1 MQRTNIVAASC
12 ARLPYSLKL
21 RSWRLV
27 HTSRWFLSAQS
38 HAQAS
43 TGFFARART
52 GASRLAS
59 GASRETVTNFF
70 ADAVTKLFRAAVVA
84 VCLSLASV
92 AAADARTDFLIR
104 MLSTSAQFRVRT
116 QAALALG
123 GQQQASVVTQALAK
137 ALSDEHPAV
146 RAASAA
152 SLGRLKDP
160 TAVRRA
166 AFRTERPR
174 QFGAPGSASGPRCLG
189 TSAAAV
195 ASTAKSSGT
204 SSSSGSYAPSGSA
217 TYYVGVGLPGSQ
229 VGLSAPAL
237 RDLRA
242 HVVQQVT
249 QMEGVRVAPENEDKK
264 AAAKVIGSAKLVGYF
279 VDSSVTKVEARPDG
293 SVRAQV
299 SVVIGTYPGRDIRAM
314 LSGAATVSGGG
325 AGEAAKVQA
334 VQAAFTGALRRLPQA
349 MQAGLARAE

>member
-1 MQRTNIVAASC
+1 M
-12 ARLPYSLKL
+12 LL
-21 RSWRLV
+21 RGCL
-27 HTSRWFLSAQS
+27 
-38 HAQAS
+38 
-43 TGFFARART
+43 
-52 GASRLAS
+52 
-59 GASRETVTNFF
+59 
-70 ADAVTKLFRAAVVA
+70 RAAVVA
-84 VCLSLASV
+84 LCLSVAAS

-123 GQQQASVVTQALAK
+123 GQQQASAVTQALTK

-160 TAVRRA
+160 AAVAALRSAQNDRDSSVRQAVRA
-166 AFRTERPR
+166 ALD
-174 QFGAPGSASGPRCLG
+174 SLG
-189 TSAAAV
+189 TTSAPAV
-195 ASTAKSSGT
+195 ASTSKSSGT

-325 AGEAAKVQA
+325 VGEAAKVQA

>member
-1 MQRTNIVAASC
+1 M
-12 ARLPYSLKL
+12 LL
-21 RSWRLV
+21 RSCLY
-27 HTSRWFLSAQS
+27 
-38 HAQAS
+38 
-43 TGFFARART
+43 
-52 GASRLAS
+52 
-59 GASRETVTNFF
+59 
-70 ADAVTKLFRAAVVA
+70 AVVMA
-84 VCLSLASV
+84 VSLSLTSV

-104 MLSTSAQFRVRT
+104 MLSSSAQFRVRT

-123 GQQQASVVTQALAK
+123 GQQSASAVTQALAK

-160 TAVRRA
+160 
-166 AFRTERPR
+166 
-174 QFGAPGSASGPRCLG
+174 
-189 TSAAAV
+189 AAV
-195 ASTAKSSGT
+195 AALRSAQNDKDSSVRQAVKVALDALGSGSTAVAA
-204 SSSSGSYAPSGSA
+204 SSSSSSSSASKGYTPSVPA
-217 TYYVGVGLPGSQ
+217 TFYVGVGLPGSQ
-229 VGLSAPAL
+229 VGLSGPAL

-249 QMEGVRVAPENEDKK
+249 QMEGVRLAPENEDKK
-264 AAAKVIGSAKLVGYF
+264 AAAKVIGSAKLVGYY
-279 VDSSVTKVEARPDG
+279 VDSSVTKVESKPDG

-325 AGEAAKVQA
+325 GGEAAKVQA

>member
-1 MQRTNIVAASC
+1 MLLRKWV
-12 ARLPYSLKL
+12 RSL
-21 RSWRLV
+21 V
-27 HTSRWFLSAQS
+27 
-38 HAQAS
+38 
-43 TGFFARART
+43 RAP
-52 GASRLAS
+52 RLAL
-59 GASRETVTNFF
+59 AP
-70 ADAVTKLFRAAVVA
+70 AVLGL
-84 VCLSLASV
+84 CLSLTTV

-104 MLSTSAQFRVRT
+104 MLGTSAQFRVRT

-123 GQQQASVVTQALAK
+123 GQAPASSVTQALAK

-160 TAVRRA
+160 AATAALRA
-166 AFRTERPR
+166 AQSDKDSSVR
-174 QFGAPGSASGPRCLG
+174 QAVKTALEALGAGSG
-189 TSAAAV
+189 AV
-195 ASTAKSSGT
+195 ASSSSSSSSGT
-204 SSSSGSYAPSGSA
+204 SSTKPYPSSAPA
-217 TYYVGVGLPGSQ
+217 TYYVGVGVPGSQ

-237 RDLRA
+237 RGLRD

-249 QMEGVRVAPENEDKK
+249 QMEGVRIAPENEDKK

-279 VDSSVTKVEARPDG
+279 VDSSVTKVESRPDG

-325 AGEAAKVQA
+325 TAEALKVQA

>member
-1 MQRTNIVAASC
+1 MVPRRN
-12 ARLPYSLKL
+12 
-21 RSWRLV
+21 
-27 HTSRWFLSAQS
+27 FL
-38 HAQAS
+38 
-43 TGFFARART
+43 
-52 GASRLAS
+52 L
-59 GASRETVTNFF
+59 
-70 ADAVTKLFRAAVVA
+70 VA
-84 VCLSLASV
+84 VLLACGSLFSGV

-104 MLSTSAQFRVRT
+104 MLGTSAQFRVRT

-123 GQQQASVVTQALAK
+123 GQQQAAAVTQALSK

-160 TAVRRA
+160 TAISALKVAQNDRDSSVRA
-166 AFRTERPR
+166 AVR
-174 QFGAPGSASGPRCLG
+174 GALDSLG
-189 TSAAAV
+189 AVASAAA
-195 ASTAKSSGT
+195 SSGAT
-204 SSSSGSYAPSGSA
+204 KSTSGSSSSSTSYAPSGPA
-217 TYYVGVGLPGSQ
+217 TYYVGVGVPGSQ
-229 VGLSAPAL
+229 VGLSQPAL
-237 RDLRA
+237 HALRE
-242 HVVQQVT
+242 HVVKEVT
-249 QMEGVRVAPENEDKK
+249 QMQGVRLAPENEDQK
-264 AAAKVIGSAKLVGYF
+264 AAQKVIGSAKLVGYF

-325 AGEAAKVQA
+325 TTEAAKVQA

>member
-1 MQRTNIVAASC
+1 M
-12 ARLPYSLKL
+12 LLL
-21 RSWRLV
+21 
-27 HTSRWFLSAQS
+27 
-38 HAQAS
+38 
-43 TGFFARART
+43 ARARNHPLRR
-52 GASRLAS
+52 GY
-59 GASRETVTNFF
+59 VH
-70 ADAVTKLFRAAVVA
+70 AAVVA
-84 VCLSLASV
+84 ACLCFASV

-104 MLSTSAQFRVRT
+104 MLSSSAQFRVRT

-123 GQQQASVVTQALAK
+123 GQQQAATVTQALAK

-146 RAASAA
+146 RAASAS

-160 TAVRRA
+160 SAIAALRSAQSDRDSSVRQAVR
-166 AFRTERPR
+166 
-174 QFGAPGSASGPRCLG
+174 GALDSLG
-189 TSAAAV
+189 TV
-195 ASTAKSSGT
+195 APTVATKP
-204 SSSSGSYAPSGSA
+204 SSSSSSSPSGSYAPSGTA

-229 VGLSAPAL
+229 VGLSVPAL
-237 RDLRA
+237 RGLRE
-242 HVVQQVT
+242 HVVKEVT
-249 QMEGVRVAPENEDKK
+249 QMEGVRLAPENEDKK
-264 AAAKVIGSAKLVGYF
+264 VAAKVIGSAKLVGYF

-325 AGEAAKVQA
+325 VGESAKVQA